1 MFPVA
6 CGAFATLGTCFW
18 RWQDVGHTLP
28 ILFAFFS
35 KEKFRTSKLVPSGNH
50 LAKLQIH
57 PIFMIHQGIFGVEN
71 SNKGNYPMTSL
82 EFTQILVISKKK
94 KKVSGART
102 TRAPPFIV
110 NCQEIYLS
118 KPEKTMKTLYFFVAK
133 NKQTSVFFS
142 NIWKVVLS
150 ERIPL

>member
-1 MFPVA
+1 MWGFRDTWNMFLTLA
-6 CGAFATLGTCFW
+6 RCGA
-18 RWQDVGHTLP
+18 HTSNP
-28 ILFAFFS
+28 IRIFLQRKVSHKQTGAIFH
-35 KEKFRTSKLVPSGNH
+35 H

>member
-1 MFPVA
+1 MFLTLA
-6 CGAFATLGTCFW
+6 RCGA
-18 RWQDVGHTLP
+18 HTSNP
-28 ILFAFFS
+28 IRIFLQRKVSHKQTGAIFH
-35 KEKFRTSKLVPSGNH
+35 H

-102 TRAPPFIV
+102 TRAPP
-110 NCQEIYLS
+110 IYRELS
-118 KPEKTMKTLYFFVAK
+118 GNLSFPNLKKPWKHSTFSLQK
-133 NKQTSVFFS
+133 NKQTSVFFQT
-142 NIWKVVLS
+142 S
-150 ERIPL
+150 ERSSSLKGIPL